1 MHVHKLN
8 NIQEDKTRE
17 QASSIDGFIDD
28 MAMIFKDHFYIA
40 KKNLL
45 SAIETMVY
53 EKSKADY
60 TPQAMALFS

>member
-28 MAMIFKDHFYIA
+28 MAMIFKYHFYIA
-40 KKNLL
+40 KNKTPFVCNR
-45 SAIETMVY
+45 
-53 EKSKADY
+53 DY
-60 TPQAMALFS
+60 GL

>member
-17 QASSIDGFIDD
+17 QASSINGFIDD

-40 KKNLL
+40 KKPFVCNR
-45 SAIETMVY
+45 
-53 EKSKADY
+53 DY
-60 TPQAMALFS
+60 GL